1 MAKKK
6 VTHQPKDTK
15 HEAHQSQSHN
25 THQATTMD
33 EPSEKVQNNTHQA
46 TAKVEPSE
54 KVQNN
59 THQATAKDEPSEKVQ
74 NLKSLNSLLLKE
86 TFDRRQ
92 QVESLMQAKEG
103 LESELTRF
111 RVESKLLESELTGKS
126 EENVGLELEK
136 SVFCVFVLAQ
146 MGQMVK
152 EQVEIERAKSE
163 RDTEIAFLKR
173 EMNELMG
180 SLENEKVKLNRVCWE
195 RDVVKSDF
203 DGLAEEA
210 NGLRLKVVEMEKKDR
225 FTEDE
230 VEKLKIQCQGLV
242 QEKAEKERAAQ
253 RKHAESERVTEGLK
267 KEIEGIVREKNEI
280 EKEKHGQEVRLFRLE
295 NEVEHLSKVELNL
308 RQEKELLHL
317 KVLELEKSINEAMGK
332 EEERER
338 DIKALVEE
346 KREKEHSIERLNE
359 EVKSHKALLDMVTE
373 ELKNKEQRIKEM
385 EQKKNEME
393 EAKVN
398 QETEIAELNREVAEQ
413 RDIVSTLRNSC
424 SGQEDKNERL
434 VSEVSQYKYAV
445 DRVMQERSEA
455 QKSLDG
461 EKMKVEDLM
470 LTISDREKTIKET
483 EKELGKLRSERDNVS
498 EKNEVMES
506 RLESL
511 VKEKDVMQK
520 NLVEALKKIHDW
532 EAKFESEGAKLKRA
546 LTMLKNTAALV
557 SSKSEGKEEVV
568 PNDHK
573 LGKEIQPYVVELDAI
588 QNAFR
593 NKEKMVGDL
602 KQQVESLQKVAEAQ
616 KKKSFWTL
624 VSSATTII
632 AAASVAYVAKG
643 R

>member
-33 EPSEKVQNNTHQA
+33 EPSEKVQNH
-46 TAKVEPSE
+46 
-54 KVQNN
+54 

-173 EMNELMG
+173 EMNDLMG

-210 NGLRLKVVEMEKKDR
+210 NGLRLKVVEMEEKER

-242 QEKAEKERAAQ
+242 QEKAEKERAVEVVIREKDLAQ

-267 KEIEGIVREKNEI
+267 KEIEEIVREKNEI
-280 EKEKHGQEVRLFRLE
+280 EKEKHGQEVRLLRLE

-308 RQEKELLHL
+308 RKEKELLHI

-359 EVKSHKALLDMVTE
+359 EVKSNKALLDMVTE

-424 SGQEDKNERL
+424 SGQEERNERL
-434 VSEVSQYKYAV
+434 VSEVSQYKDAV

-461 EKMKVEDLM
+461 EKKKVEDLM

-498 EKNEVMES
+498 EKNKVMES

-511 VKEKDVMQK
+511 VKEQDVMQK
-520 NLVEALKKIHDW
+520 NLVEAQKKIHDW

-568 PNDHK
+568 ANDHK

-602 KQQVESLQKVAEAQ
+602 KQQVESLHKVAEAQ

>member
-25 THQATTMD
+25 PHQATTMD
-33 EPSEKVQNNTHQA
+33 EPSEKVQNH
-46 TAKVEPSE
+46 
-54 KVQNN
+54 

-111 RVESKLLESELTGKS
+111 SVESKLLESELTGKS

-152 EQVEIERAKSE
+152 EQVEIQRAKSE
-163 RDTEIAFLKR
+163 RDTEIVFLKR
-173 EMNELMG
+173 EMNDLMG

-210 NGLRLKVVEMEKKDR
+210 NGLRLKVVEMEKKER

-242 QEKAEKERAAQ
+242 QEKAEKERAVEVVIREKDLAQ

-308 RQEKELLHL
+308 RKEKELLHI
-317 KVLELEKSINEAMGK
+317 KEAKSN
-332 EEERER
+332 
-338 DIKALVEE
+338 KAV
-346 KREKEHSIERLNE
+346 
-359 EVKSHKALLDMVTE
+359 LDMVTE

-424 SGQEDKNERL
+424 SGQEERNERL
-434 VSEVSQYKYAV
+434 VSEVSQYKDAV

-461 EKMKVEDLM
+461 EKKKVEDLM

-483 EKELGKLRSERDNVS
+483 EKELGKIRSERDNVS
-498 EKNEVMES
+498 EKNKLLES

-511 VKEKDVMQK
+511 VKEQDVMQK
-520 NLVEALKKIHDW
+520 NLVEAQKKIHDW

-568 PNDHK
+568 ANDHK

>member
-33 EPSEKVQNNTHQA
+33 
-46 TAKVEPSE
+46 EPSE

-210 NGLRLKVVEMEKKDR
+210 NGLRLKVVEMEKNER
-225 FTEDE
+225 CTEDE

-242 QEKAEKERAAQ
+242 QEKAEKERAVEVVIREKDLAQ

-308 RQEKELLHL
+308 RKEKELLHI
-317 KVLELEKSINEAMGK
+317 KVLELKKSINEAMGK

-346 KREKEHSIERLNE
+346 KREKEHSIERL
-359 EVKSHKALLDMVTE
+359 TE
-373 ELKNKEQRIKEM
+373 ELKNKEQRIKEI

-424 SGQEDKNERL
+424 SGQEEKNERL
-434 VSEVSQYKYAV
+434 VSEVSQYKDAV

-461 EKMKVEDLM
+461 EKKKVEDLM

-483 EKELGKLRSERDNVS
+483 EKELGKLRSDRDNVS
-498 EKNEVMES
+498 EKNKVMES

-520 NLVEALKKIHDW
+520 NLVEAQKKIHDW

-568 PNDHK
+568 ANDHK

-588 QNAFR
+588 QKAFR
-593 NKEKMVGDL
+593 NKEKLVGDL
-602 KQQVESLQKVAEAQ
+602 KQQVESLHKIAEAQ

>member
-1 MAKKK
+1 
-6 VTHQPKDTK
+6 
-15 HEAHQSQSHN
+15 
-25 THQATTMD
+25 MD

-54 KVQNN
+54 EVQNN

-152 EQVEIERAKSE
+152 EQVEIERAKSK

-210 NGLRLKVVEMEKKDR
+210 NGLRLKVVEMEKKER

-230 VEKLKIQCQGLV
+230 VEKLKIHV
-242 QEKAEKERAAQ
+242 RERAVEVVIREKDLAQ

-280 EKEKHGQEVRLFRLE
+280 EKEKHGQEVRLCRLE

-308 RQEKELLHL
+308 RKEKELLHI

-359 EVKSHKALLDMVTE
+359 EVKSHKALLDVVTE
-373 ELKNKEQRIKEM
+373 N
-385 EQKKNEME
+385 
-393 EAKVN
+393 
-398 QETEIAELNREVAEQ
+398 
-413 RDIVSTLRNSC
+413 
-424 SGQEDKNERL
+424 
-434 VSEVSQYKYAV
+434 
-445 DRVMQERSEA
+445 
-455 QKSLDG
+455 
-461 EKMKVEDLM
+461 
-470 LTISDREKTIKET
+470 
-483 EKELGKLRSERDNVS
+483 
-498 EKNEVMES
+498 
-506 RLESL
+506 
-511 VKEKDVMQK
+511 
-520 NLVEALKKIHDW
+520 
-532 EAKFESEGAKLKRA
+532 
-546 LTMLKNTAALV
+546 
-557 SSKSEGKEEVV
+557 
-568 PNDHK
+568 
-573 LGKEIQPYVVELDAI
+573 
-588 QNAFR
+588 
-593 NKEKMVGDL
+593 
-602 KQQVESLQKVAEAQ
+602 
-616 KKKSFWTL
+616 
-624 VSSATTII
+624 
-632 AAASVAYVAKG
+632 
-643 R
+643 